1 MKMKTP
7 PTFKDTNAA
16 VVLYRKGIRTIVPEI
31 ARYGMLFR
39 AAAIKCNGRDI
50 VLNQPNVKRYC
61 PISRKGIS
69 RAGLNLIDA
78 TISVFGGNVIGLL
91 GQDAA
96 RKIIGDKS
104 YVVYV
109 ELTDGGS
116 FVIGCNEEYYSY
128 IRNQCSK
135 GKLDPEELKEISDYI
150 EQSLAKDASVA
161 AKRENKDSKDGEKS
175 YMDQFR
181 QSPDDEFEDDML

>member
-1 MKMKTP
+1 M
-7 PTFKDTNAA
+7 
-16 VVLYRKGIRTIVPEI
+16 
-31 ARYGMLFR
+31 
-39 AAAIKCNGRDI
+39 
-50 VLNQPNVKRYC
+50 
-61 PISRKGIS
+61 
-69 RAGLNLIDA
+69 IDA